1 MITKEKIDS
10 LLSQL
15 PSYYARNEAAADDL
29 FSVAVQF
36 GIKVNRGCKDCIARA
51 YRAVQNVQRNNYNM
65 SKGNT
70 YLFRKDIHSYRL
82 PNNAKA
88 LTNTN
93 STPEE
98 RKAVYDSSVGR
109 RSLFDMSTVPSGDV
123 QVIAAP
129 KKEVKKES
137 NTITTKRV
145 STKKSTS
152 SSKK

>member
-1 MITKEKIDS
+1 MITREKIDS
-10 LLSQL
+10 LLSEL

-51 YRAVQNVQRNNYNM
+51 YKAVQNVQRNNYNM

-70 YLFRKDIHSYRL
+70 YLFRADLHSYRM
-82 PNNAKA
+82 PNSAKA

-98 RKAVYDSSVGR
+98 RKEVYESSIGR
-109 RSLFDMSTVPSGDV
+109 RSLFDMTTVPSGDV
-123 QVIAAP
+123 QVIATP
-129 KKEVKKES
+129 KAEVKKETA
-137 NTITTKRV
+137 TISSKRK
-145 STKKSTS
+145 STKKTSTS
-152 SSKK
+152 QAK

>member
-1 MITKEKIDS
+1 MVSKGKIDS
-10 LLSQL
+10 LLSEL
-15 PSYYARNEAAADDL
+15 PSYYTRNEAAADEL
-29 FSVAVQF
+29 FSVAVEL
-36 GIKVNRGCKDCIARA
+36 GVRVSRGCKDCIARA

-65 SKGNT
+65 SKGST
-70 YLFRKDIHSYRL
+70 YLFRADLHSYRM
-82 PNNAKA
+82 PNSGKA

-93 STPEE
+93 STVEE
-98 RKAVYDSSVGR
+98 RKAVYNSSLGR